1 MSTSA
6 QPRVTLK
13 LATSLD
19 GKIALSNGQSKWI
32 TGPESRAEV
41 HRMRAAH
48 DAILTGVGT
57 ILADD
62 PEFTARTDPMPEK
75 QPDLIVL
82 DSKLRTPVTSR
93 ILQPFGRSVRV
104 YHCEAAPPSK
114 DPAFYERKARLQDAG
129 AVVIDGGFYDS
140 RPDLEWV
147 LEHLANS
154 YGQLMVEAGQGVTGR
169 FVEWDLADR
178 LVWFRAPKILG
189 KRAIDALDVWP
200 GLESL
205 DLAPIFH
212 RISVAERGD
221 DLQETYERI
230 R

>member
-19 GKIALSNGQSKWI
+19 GKIALSNGKSKWI

-82 DSKLRTPVTSR
+82 DRQGRMNMGAKVFARGDRQVILRASGD
-93 ILQPFGRSVRV
+93 I
-104 YHCEAAPPSK
+104 AA
-114 DPAFYERKARLQDAG
+114 AIEGYER
-129 AVVIDGGFYDS
+129 VMI
-140 RPDLEWV
+140 
-147 LEHLANS
+147 
-154 YGQLMVEAGQGVTGR
+154 EAGGQIAASAIKA
-169 FVEWDLADR
+169 DLVDR
-178 LVWFRAPKILG
+178 IEWFRAPKILG
-189 KRAIDALDVWP
+189 GEGLSVCAEL
-200 GLESL
+200 GLERL
-205 DLAPIFH
+205 DLAPIFK
-212 RISVAERGD
+212 RISVTERGD

>member
-19 GKIALSNGQSKWI
+19 GKIALSNRQSKWI

-82 DSKLRTPVTSR
+82 DRQGRMNMGAKVFARGDRQVILRASGD
-93 ILQPFGRSVRV
+93 I
-104 YHCEAAPPSK
+104 AA
-114 DPAFYERKARLQDAG
+114 AIRGYER
-129 AVVIDGGFYDS
+129 VMI
-140 RPDLEWV
+140 
-147 LEHLANS
+147 
-154 YGQLMVEAGQGVTGR
+154 EAGGQIAAAALKA
-169 FVEWDLADR
+169 DLVDR
-178 LVWFRAPKILG
+178 IVWFRAPKVLG
-189 KRAIDALDVWP
+189 GDGLSVFADL

-212 RISVAERGD
+212 RISVTERGD